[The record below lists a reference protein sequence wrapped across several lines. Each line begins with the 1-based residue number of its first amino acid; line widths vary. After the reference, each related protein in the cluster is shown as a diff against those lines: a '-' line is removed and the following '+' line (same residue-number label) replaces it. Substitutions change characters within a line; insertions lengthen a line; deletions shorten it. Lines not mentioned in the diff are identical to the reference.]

1 MKLKAKLVMV
11 QGAFVIYMQN
21 EYPNGGMFFPWV
33 FHDFAGFAVFS
44 MAFRYFPD

>member
-11 QGAFVIYMQN
+11 QGMQN
-21 EYPNGGMFFPWV
+21 EYPNGGMFFPRV

-44 MAFRYFPD
+44 MAFRYFQD